1 MNMKLDSIIAAVTLS
16 VMLLCSADAI
26 AAPKGVDAGYR
37 TVNDVS
43 YIEGIA
49 ADQYRSERCKLDL
62 YLPEGKNDFATVVF
76 FHGGGLEGGEKFIP
90 ELLKGQ
96 GFAVVAPNYRLSPKV
111 QHPAYIDDAAAA
123 VAWTMRHIAEYG
135 GDCGKVW
142 VCGHSAGG
150 YLTLMLALDTAYL
163 GKYGI
168 DADSIAGYVPFSGQ
182 TNTHYTIRKER
193 NLDTQIPII
202 DKFAPIYNARKLHTT
217 MLLLTGDRDKEMLAR
232 YTENLHLQE
241 ILNAKGNKVDFYEF
255 KGFDHGTM
263 LEPSCL
269 MLRQMIHRSE
279 KKK

>member
-1 MNMKLDSIIAAVTLS
+1 MQKQRILAVVVMTLS
-16 VMLLCSADAI
+16 LLCGMPATAADLYSTISNVGYIDDAGADA
-26 AAPKGVDAGYR
+26 
-37 TVNDVS
+37 
-43 YIEGIA
+43 
-49 ADQYRSERCKLDL
+49 YRSERCKLDL
-62 YLPEGKNDFATVVF
+62 YLPQGKKDFPTVVF

-90 ELLKGQ
+90 ELLKEQ
-96 GFAVVAPNYRLSPKV
+96 GFAVVAPNYRLSPRA

-135 GDCGKVW
+135 GTSGKVW

-150 YLTLMLALDTAYL
+150 YLTLMLALDKAYL
-163 GKYGI
+163 GAYGI

-193 NLDTQIPII
+193 GLDTQIPII
-202 DKFAPIYNARKLHTT
+202 DKFAPIYNSRRLGTL
-217 MLLLTGDRDKEMLAR
+217 MLLLTGDREKEMLAR

-241 ILNAKGNKVDFYEF
+241 ILNAKGNKVELYEL

-263 LEPSCL
+263 LEPACL
-269 MLRQMIHRSE
+269 LLRQMIHRTE